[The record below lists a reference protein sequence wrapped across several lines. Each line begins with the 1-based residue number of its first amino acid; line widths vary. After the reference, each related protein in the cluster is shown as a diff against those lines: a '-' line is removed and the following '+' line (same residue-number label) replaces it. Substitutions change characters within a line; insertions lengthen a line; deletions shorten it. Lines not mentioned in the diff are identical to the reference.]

1 MPAREPARSDTETF
15 VMAETLIKVDLK
27 QSAFDN
33 EQVLS
38 FALDVADRVLVI
50 ENGEIV
56 RDDPRDGVEAAQISK
71 YLSV

>member
-1 MPAREPARSDTETF
+1 MVS
-15 VMAETLIKVDLK
+15 
-27 QSAFDN
+27 

-56 RDDPRDGVEAAQISK
+56 RDDTRDNVDAAQISK

>member
-1 MPAREPARSDTETF
+1 MVS
-15 VMAETLIKVDLK
+15 
-27 QSAFDN
+27 

-56 RDDPRDGVEAAQISK
+56 RDDARDERRCRADFEIFVR
-71 YLSV
+71 LNP